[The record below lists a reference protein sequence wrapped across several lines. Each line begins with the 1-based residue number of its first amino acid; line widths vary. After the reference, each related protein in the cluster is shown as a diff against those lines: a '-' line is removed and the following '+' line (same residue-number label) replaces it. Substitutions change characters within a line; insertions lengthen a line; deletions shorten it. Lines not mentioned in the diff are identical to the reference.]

1 MKFAD
6 ALAEMPLIAIL
17 RGVLP
22 SEVEAVAELLIG
34 AGVRIIEVPLNSPQP
49 YESIER
55 LSRRFS
61 DVAVIGA
68 GTVLS
73 VEQAGRCVEAGAS
86 LALAPNMDV
95 DVIREAV
102 RLGVTS
108 MPGVATATEALQ
120 ALGAGASALK
130 LFPAAQLGEGTIS
143 AWQDILP
150 GKPPIIAVGGVTPAN
165 AAKFLAAG
173 AAGLG
178 IGGSLYKP
186 GTSLEQLGDRV
197 QQWIEALR

>member
-1 MKFAD
+1 MNFAD

-17 RGVLP
+17 RGVRP
-22 SEVEAVAELLIG
+22 DEVEAVAGVLVG

-49 YESIER
+49 YESLER
-55 LSRRFS
+55 LSRLFR
-61 DVAVIGA
+61 DAAVIGA

-73 VEQAGRCVEAGAS
+73 AGQARRCVEAGAR
-86 LALAPNMDV
+86 LVLAPNMDV
-95 DVIREAV
+95 EVIGEAV
-102 RLGVTS
+102 RLGATS

-120 ALGAGASALK
+120 ALGAGAHALK
-130 LFPAAQLGEGTIS
+130 LFPAAQLGEGTVS

-150 GKPPIIAVGGVTPAN
+150 GRPPIIAVGGVSLAN
-165 AAKFLAAG
+165 AEKFLSAG

-186 GTSLEQLGDRV
+186 GTSLEQLGDRAR
-197 QQWIEALR
+197 QWAELLR